1 MKRII
6 CLIVMVMTMLT
17 ASVCSA
23 ATVAGGNTKYFD
35 RCRVSV
41 NTTGKKVWNYMPAL
55 IATVKNLN
63 GTPGKARLK
72 VYTMSGKLVQDI
84 DVYQRREMRPNITAD
99 QYIIKIVPLSGSHVV
114 WRIEK
119 NTNAVRSYIFDLTSL
134 KTSTASSTTKK
145 TSSSSKQSG
154 SNPFGF
160 IRVTPR

>member
-6 CLIVMVMTMLT
+6 CLLVMVLTILT

-41 NTTGKKVWNYMPAL
+41 STTGNKVWNYMPAL

-119 NTNAVRSYIFDLTSL
+119 NTNAVRSYDFSLTSL

>member
-6 CLIVMVMTMLT
+6 CLLVMVMTMLT

-119 NTNAVRSYIFDLTSL
+119 NTNAVRSFDLTSL

-145 TSSSSKQSG
+145 TSSSSKKSG
-154 SNPFGF
+154 SNPFDF